1 MGRASLA
8 QLPNS
13 VPAGLRCQRLL
24 RGEGQGLLV
33 HLAVCK
39 HQAALSSCAK
49 GEETLELK
57 EQLSQLQEIAP
68 GAEAVLP
75 DWTDVSRSCGQHTG
89 ACASSCAKYG
99 FSPGVPRPLF
109 F

>member
-1 MGRASLA
+1 MYK
-8 QLPNS
+8 
-13 VPAGLRCQRLL
+13 C
-24 RGEGQGLLV
+24 
-33 HLAVCK
+33 
-39 HQAALSSCAK
+39 QAALSYSEKC
-49 GEETLELK
+49 EETLELK

-75 DWTDVSRSCGQHTG
+75 DWTDVGRSCVQHTG
-89 ACASSCAKYG
+89 ACASSRAKYG